1 MQLQGLLN
9 HVILCSLSEW
19 KTWCFSFMAI
29 DDNIDGSFNQF
40 PSNEW
45 TRWRAREGARGRQRQ
60 WSQLLLRGGSTS
72 PLLLL
77 QVLHSHLLSLH
88 PNTHSANL
96 YCPFLQLLLLLQPLS
111 ALRLIPLPQDLLY
124 DYFFCRYRPLP
135 VEANPL
141 NYQDP
146 SRQYFIPGTKNRPAS
161 TPDFLLRP
169 LWEARPCPC
178 HHLLYTVSMFERA
191 GMR

>member
-1 MQLQGLLN
+1 MI
-9 HVILCSLSEW
+9 ILMAVLTNFHRMNGPDGGREREHEADRGSEANYCS
-19 KTWCFSFMAI
+19 
-29 DDNIDGSFNQF
+29 
-40 PSNEW
+40 
-45 TRWRAREGARGRQRQ
+45 EGVP
-60 WSQLLLRGGSTS
+60 LLLHLLLLLLH
-72 PLLLL
+72 LLLL

-96 YCPFLQLLLLLQPLS
+96 YCPFLQLLLLQQPLS

-135 VEANPL
+135 VVANPL
-141 NYQDP
+141 NYQHR

>member
-1 MQLQGLLN
+1 MDQ
-9 HVILCSLSEW
+9 
-19 KTWCFSFMAI
+19 M
-29 DDNIDGSFNQF
+29 
-40 PSNEW
+40 
-45 TRWRAREGARGRQRQ
+45 EGER
-60 WSQLLLRGGSTS
+60 GSTRPTEAVKPIIAPRGFQFS
-72 PLLLL
+72 TSSSSTPLLFLLFLLLL
-77 QVLHSHLLSLH
+77 LHSHLLSLH

-96 YCPFLQLLLLLQPLS
+96 YCPFLQLLLLQQPLS
-111 ALRLIPLPQDLLY
+111 ALRLIPPLPQDLLY

-135 VEANPL
+135 VVANPL
-141 NYQDP
+141 NYQHR

>member
-1 MQLQGLLN
+1 MNGPDGGREREHEADRGSEAN
-9 HVILCSLSEW
+9 YCS
-19 KTWCFSFMAI
+19 
-29 DDNIDGSFNQF
+29 
-40 PSNEW
+40 
-45 TRWRAREGARGRQRQ
+45 EGV
-60 WSQLLLRGGSTS
+60 LLLLLLL
-72 PLLLL
+72 LLLL
-77 QVLHSHLLSLH
+77 QLHSHLLSLH

-135 VEANPL
+135 VVANPL
-141 NYQDP
+141 NYQDR

-178 HHLLYTVSMFERA
+178 HHLLHYTTLCPCLKELGWDKF
-191 GMR
+191 

>member
-1 MQLQGLLN
+1 MIILMAVLTNFHRMNGPDGGREREHEADRGSEANYCSEGVPLL
-9 HVILCSLSEW
+9 H
-19 KTWCFSFMAI
+19 
-29 DDNIDGSFNQF
+29 
-40 PSNEW
+40 
-45 TRWRAREGARGRQRQ
+45 
-60 WSQLLLRGGSTS
+60 
-72 PLLLL
+72 LLLL
-77 QVLHSHLLSLH
+77 LLVLHSHLLSLH

-135 VEANPL
+135 VVANPL
-141 NYQDP
+141 NYQHR

-178 HHLLYTVSMFERA
+178 HHLLYSVSMFERA